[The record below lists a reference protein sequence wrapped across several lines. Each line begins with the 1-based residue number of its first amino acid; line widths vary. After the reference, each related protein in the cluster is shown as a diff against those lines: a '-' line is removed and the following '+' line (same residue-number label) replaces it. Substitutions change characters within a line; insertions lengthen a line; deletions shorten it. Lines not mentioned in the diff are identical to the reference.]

1 MNLVLKLFKKPFELA
16 NLDELYCFDFLF
28 VYILFT
34 FILNFFLCLYIVFF
48 LKEKLDFFFND
59 FILVYYTKEFE
70 NIIFN
75 IFHKC
80 IKLIFMV
87 FF

>member
-34 FILNFFLCLYIVFF
+34 FILNLFLCLYIVFF
-48 LKEKLDFFFND
+48 LKEKLDFFLM
-59 FILVYYTKEFE
+59 ILFWYTILK
-70 NIIFN
+70 NSKI
-75 IFHKC
+75 
-80 IKLIFMV
+80 
-87 FF
+87 